1 MFCRAA
7 SLPPPLPPHR
17 ISPTGQ
23 DASTAAPPAPQRLQ
37 QLLQLPSVVARRHL
51 TSPHLTSHHLTSR
64 LSHAYIR
71 VPAGVQRREHGAS
84 YGTETGPAQPTRPS
98 PPHTN
103 TRARTHHDNNH
114 DNRDET

>member
-37 QLLQLPSVVARRHL
+37 QLPQLPSVVARRHL
-51 TSPHLTSHHLTSR
+51 TSPHITSPHLEIISR
-64 LSHAYIR
+64 IYKGSGWGAAPGTRRFVRHRDRPGATHTAFP
-71 VPAGVQRREHGAS
+71 PAHK
-84 YGTETGPAQPTRPS
+84 YTRPHS
-98 PPHTN
+98 PRQQP
-103 TRARTHHDNNH
+103 RQPR
-114 DNRDET
+114 